1 MSLWL
6 AAARTALAP
15 AARRLGRA
23 LEQPDRAQADVRRA
37 VATDLARTAYGRSLG
52 VRGPDDLDAR
62 VPVVSWERLAPWLAR
77 QRAEEGRVLLAER
90 VLFYEK
96 TSGSTGPAKYVPYT
110 ATLRRTYSRMF
121 AAWVHDLLARGPKL
135 HTGKLYFSVSPSF
148 APAESTP
155 QGVAVGTAD
164 DRDYLEGW
172 LRPLLSRVVV
182 TPPGLGRE
190 RDVATYYRRLATALL
205 AAPDLEV
212 ISVWSP
218 SALLVLLDWMRDH
231 ADVLGSPALVEV
243 ARGGAPWSAVWPAL
257 RLISCWD
264 RGGAAPLARRVAAL
278 FPGVRVQGKGLL
290 ATEAPVTIP
299 WIGAPAPVPLVSDVL
314 VELEADDGRLLPLVD
329 AVEGTEYRVVVSP
342 RGGLVRYALGDRVV
356 ATGRVGQTPCL
367 DFVGRGGVV
376 SDLVGEKLSEAW
388 VAQLIGALELGPSVG
403 AALVPVRTPHDHYVL
418 VVDGLDGVTPARLLV
433 LAEAVEVALSAAH
446 HYRHARAL
454 GQLAPARVVAQRGA
468 LEWLRA
474 AEARRGVAWGNI
486 KDRVLVTTPADA
498 ALSEQLV

>member
-6 AAARTALAP
+6 AAARTVLAP
-15 AARRLGRA
+15 AGRRLARA
-23 LEQPDRAQADVRRA
+23 LEQPDRAQAAVRRA
-37 VATDLARTAYGRSLG
+37 VASDLARTAYGGSLG

-62 VPVVSWERLAPWLAR
+62 VPVVGWEDLAPWLAR
-77 QRAEEGRVLLAER
+77 QRDEEGQVLLAER

-121 AAWVHDLLARGPKL
+121 AAWVHDLLARGPGL
-135 HTGKLYFSVSPSF
+135 RTGKLYFSVSPSF
-148 APAESTP
+148 APVESTA
-155 QGVAVGTAD
+155 QGVAVGTTD

-172 LRPLLSRVVV
+172 LRPLLSRFVV

-231 ADVLGSPALVEV
+231 ADVLGSAALVAV
-243 ARGGAPWSAVWPAL
+243 AKQGAPWSSVWPAL

-264 RGGAAPLARRVAAL
+264 RGGAAPLARRLAAL
-278 FPGVRVQGKGLL
+278 FPGVLVQGKGLL
-290 ATEAPVTIP
+290 STEAPVTIP

-314 VELEADDGRLLPLVD
+314 VELEAADGRLLPLVD

-356 ATGRVGQTPCL
+356 ATGHVRQTPCL

-388 VAQLIGALELGPSVG
+388 VAQLVASLELGHDIGV
-403 AALVPVRTPHDHYVL
+403 ALVPVRTPHDHYVL
-418 VVDGLDGVTPARLLV
+418 VVDGLEGTTTEHGLALASRLEAA
-433 LAEAVEVALSAAH
+433 LATTH

-454 GQLAPARVVAQRGA
+454 GQLGPARVVAQRGA

-474 AEARRGVAWGNI
+474 AEARRGVALGNI
-486 KDRVLVTTPADA
+486 KDRVLVTIPADTT
-498 ALSEQLV
+498 LCEQLT